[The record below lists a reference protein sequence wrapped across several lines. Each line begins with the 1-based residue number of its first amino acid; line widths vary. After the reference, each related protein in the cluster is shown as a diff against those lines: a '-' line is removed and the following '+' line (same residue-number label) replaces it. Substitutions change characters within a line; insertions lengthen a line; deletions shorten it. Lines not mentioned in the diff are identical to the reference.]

1 LLAFYPCSIR
11 KKNKPNKTGIG
22 PEKKLENKCLLH
34 WWQLQKLHFQQV
46 LLLLLENTKEKKA
59 KKELTNTIGLPEGSF
74 NRGEDTKQ
82 KAESKNR
89 AQKKKL
95 TVGSRRGEE

>member
-1 LLAFYPCSIR
+1 
-11 KKNKPNKTGIG
+11 
-22 PEKKLENKCLLH
+22 
-34 WWQLQKLHFQQV
+34 
-46 LLLLLENTKEKKA
+46 LLENTKEKKA

-89 AQKKKL
+89 AQKKN
-95 TVGSRRGEE
+95 